1 MKYKEALI
9 MLGIAVVFGLIV
21 IIKEKITS
29 GKEAASKTVEEF
41 FVSFLPG
48 WIAMVVAT
56 YTIAQ
61 IRSSGYDLAYLIC
74 ALYCCFSFFVRTAGS
89 RKRKKEESFKQKLSE
104 LWLDDSDTYNHIN
117 YELKKISPDLD
128 LDNIK

>member
-21 IIKEKITS
+21 IIKEKITN
-29 GKEAASKTVEEF
+29 GKEAANKTVEEF
-41 FVSFLPG
+41 LFKFLPG
-48 WIAMVVAT
+48 YVAMVIAT
-56 YTIAQ
+56 YTLAQ
-61 IRSSGYDLAYLIC
+61 IQSSGYDLAYLIC
-74 ALYCCFSFFVRTAGS
+74 ALYCIFSFVGKTVGS
-89 RKRKKEESFKQKLSE
+89 RKRKQEERFKRKLSE